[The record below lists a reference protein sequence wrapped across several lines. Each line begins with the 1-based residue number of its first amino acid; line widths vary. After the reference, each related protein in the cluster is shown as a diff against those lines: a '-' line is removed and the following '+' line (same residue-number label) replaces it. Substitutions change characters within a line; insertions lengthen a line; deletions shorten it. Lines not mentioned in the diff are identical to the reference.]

1 MTMMNLMKRRRRPPV
16 MRVVALCI
24 ALCAA
29 LSGACNVQAQDS
41 LSLTQFLT
49 RIAQTN
55 PVLRSAALE
64 TDVADAE
71 ILQARGAFDLFLKSK
86 YERKGITDKVKVDNL
101 DAGLEMPL
109 ATTLG
114 PRLST
119 SYRRGE
125 GTSINPENVTG
136 NEGELGLGLS
146 VPLWQGLQTDSR
158 RTSLRKAEARPE
170 LAQIFNDQER
180 LSLLRQASVRYW
192 DWVET
197 NDVLRTMRDIVTL
210 AEDRLRFLQSR
221 ARAGE
226 IPTIDTVEAQQEL
239 ERRRGEYFRAERNA
253 EQASIAARAM
263 LWQNEQTGLPQAFC
277 RVLFPGE
284 STPST
289 QQREADKLNAL
300 ARRPELRRLGVQQR
314 VVGLDVTLA
323 QELQRPL
330 IEAQGQLLRSFGAA
344 GDNTFKLGLNISH
357 PLFQRTATAQEEI
370 AQVSLQRLGLQ
381 QQLVERQ
388 ISAEID
394 DALSAIAKAEERIRT
409 AEREVRWSEALQQ
422 AEVRKYVA
430 GESTLLVVNI
440 RERALADAR
449 IRLTNA
455 RADYWRATAVYQ
467 WATAQL

>member
-1 MTMMNLMKRRRRPPV
+1 MPERRPYT
-16 MRVVALCI
+16 RALLTIATI
-24 ALCAA
+24 ALSC
-29 LSGACNVQAQDS
+29 VHVVRAQDT
-41 LSLTQFLT
+41 LSLTQFLG
-49 RIAQTN
+49 RVAQTN

-64 TDVADAE
+64 SEVADAE

-86 YERKGITDKVKVDNL
+86 YERKGITDKIKVDNL

-109 ATTLG
+109 ATALG

-119 SYRRGE
+119 SYRRGD
-125 GTSINPENVTG
+125 GTSINPENVTASD
-136 NEGELGLGLS
+136 GELGLGVS

-170 LAQIFNDQER
+170 LAQIFSDQER
-180 LSLLRQASVRYW
+180 LALLRQASVRYW

-226 IPTIDTVEAQQEL
+226 IATIDTVEAQQEL

-263 LWQNEQTGLPQAFC
+263 LWQSELASLPQAAC
-277 RVLFPGE
+277 RVVFPVEATPGE
-284 STPST
+284 SR
-289 QQREADKLNAL
+289 RETDKLNAL
-300 ARRPELRRLGVQQR
+300 AKRPELRRLSVQQR

-330 IEAQGQLLRSFGAA
+330 IEAQGQLLRSLGAT
-344 GDNTFKLGLNISH
+344 GDNTIKLGLNISH

-370 AQVSLQRLGLQ
+370 AQVSLQRIGLQ
-381 QQLVERQ
+381 QRLIERQ
-388 ISAEID
+388 VRAEID

-409 AEREVRWSEALQQ
+409 AEREVRWSEILQQ
-422 AEVRKYVA
+422 AEVRKFVA

>member
-1 MTMMNLMKRRRRPPV
+1 MARVRSINLAV
-16 MRVVALCI
+16 LTALT
-24 ALCAA
+24 LC
-29 LSGACNVQAQDS
+29 GASMASAQDT
-41 LSLTQFLT
+41 LSLTQFLA

-64 TDVADAE
+64 SDVADAE

-109 ATTLG
+109 ATALG

-119 SYRRGE
+119 SYRRGN
-125 GTSINPENVTG
+125 GTGINPENLTG
-136 NEGELGLGLS
+136 SDGELGLGIS

-170 LAQIFNDQER
+170 LAQIFADQER
-180 LSLLRQASVRYW
+180 LSLLRQASLRYW

-197 NDVLRTMRDIVTL
+197 NDVLRTMKDIVTL

-221 ARAGE
+221 ARVGE
-226 IPTIDTVEAQQEL
+226 IPAIDTVEAQQEL
-239 ERRRGEYFRAERNA
+239 ERRRGDYFRAERSA

-263 LWQNEQTGLPQAFC
+263 LWQSEATGLPQAAC
-277 RVLFPGE
+277 RVVFPGE
-284 STPST
+284 ETPGDR
-289 QQREADKLNAL
+289 QRDADKINAL
-300 ARRPELRRLGVQQR
+300 AKRPEIRRLNVQQR
-314 VVGLDVTLA
+314 VVGLDVSLA

-330 IEAQGQLLRSFGAA
+330 IEAQGQMLRSLGAA

-370 AQVSLQRLGLQ
+370 AQISLQRINFQ
-381 QQLVERQ
+381 QRLAERQ
-388 ISAEID
+388 VQAEID

-455 RADYWRATAVYQ
+455 RADYWRATANYR